1 MTVFFNSHDIQLYRR
16 RRRAGTDRFSLS
28 ATLTVIQADIQP
40 ASRERIEMVDG
51 RYGATWDCFMDSSI
65 DIKEGDQAV
74 DTATSKRY
82 SVKAVNTWNGAGL
95 LDHKEVI
102 LVSQDG

>member
-16 RRRAGTDRFSLS
+16 RRISNTDRFSLS

-40 ASRERIEMVDG
+40 ASRERVEMVDG
-51 RYGATWDCFMDSSI
+51 RYGAVWDCYMDSSI
-65 DIKEGDQAV
+65 DIKEGDQAI
-74 DTATSKRY
+74 DTATGKRY
-82 SVKAVNTWNGAGL
+82 SVKAVNDWSGAGL
-95 LDHKEVI
+95 LDHKEII